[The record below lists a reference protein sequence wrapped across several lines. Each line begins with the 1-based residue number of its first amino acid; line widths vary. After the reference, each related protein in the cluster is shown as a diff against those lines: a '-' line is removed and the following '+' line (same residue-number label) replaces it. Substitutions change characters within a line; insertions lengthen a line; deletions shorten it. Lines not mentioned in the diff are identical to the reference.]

1 MRKQTLLQLVIIF
14 VCLPLILYAGPHI
27 RQESVSLKLEV
38 AADTL
43 IKELEMSIPTLMQEA
58 NIPGL
63 QIAVIR
69 EGKLLWHDAFG
80 IKNTQ
85 TQEPVRTDTV
95 FEAASLT
102 KPFFAYLAL
111 KMVERGELD
120 LDKPL
125 IECAPQKYIE
135 NRYIR
140 HSMDLE
146 GFRSDWFRRI
156 TARMVLSHSSG
167 LPHGG
172 PRHPLPILF
181 EPGSE
186 YRYSADGYMYLQR
199 IIEHKKDKALDEIML
214 TEVIVPLK
222 MSNSSMVWQDR
233 YKEQSAVG
241 HNVFGETTGK
251 FRRRRYAH
259 SAASLYT
266 TAEDY
271 AKFVAAMLNSVGLKK
286 KTLDLMLT
294 PQIDVDDNIYWS
306 LGFGID
312 RFAEG
317 DAFWQWGDYGIF
329 RNYIMAFKK
338 QKIAVVYFTN
348 SFNGLGIGP
357 TLIGKAI
364 GVDNIPGLKY
374 LGYTRYDSPV
384 SQLTQMVHRQGMEP
398 AVARYSELR
407 KEDPEN
413 FGEAAANSLGY
424 ALLNA
429 DKYDE
434 AIVFFKLNM
443 EAYPLSANACDSLA
457 EAYMQSR
464 NYEMAVKYYRKTLEM
479 IPKDPR
485 PDKEFLKNLKE
496 GAQRNLTQ
504 LEKLKK
510 TL

>member
-1 MRKQTLLQLVIIF
+1 MKQHTLLRLVLI
-14 VCLPLILYAGPHI
+14 VVLVPLILQADPYR
-27 RQESVSLKLEV
+27 RQESISLKLEV
-38 AADTL
+38 PAETL
-43 IKELEMSIPTLMQEA
+43 IRELETSIPVLMQAA

-63 QIAVIR
+63 QIAIIR
-69 EGKLLWHDAFG
+69 EGRLLWHSAFG
-80 IKNTQ
+80 IKNAQ
-85 TQEPVRTDTV
+85 TQESVKADTV

-125 IECAPQKYIE
+125 FECAPKKYIE
-135 NRYIR
+135 DRYIR
-140 HSMDLE
+140 HSMELE

-172 PRHPLPILF
+172 PRRPLPILF
-181 EPGSE
+181 EPGSK

-199 IIEHKKDKALDEIML
+199 IIEYKKDKPLEKIML
-214 TEVIVPLK
+214 EEVIEPLK
-222 MSNSSMVWQDR
+222 MSNSSMVWQER
-233 YKEQSAVG
+233 YEKQAAVG

-251 FRRRRYAH
+251 FRRRRFAH

-271 AKFVAAMLNSVGLKK
+271 AKFVVAMLDGLGLKQ

-329 RNYIMAFKK
+329 RNYIMAFRK

-348 SFNGLGIGP
+348 SFNGLSIGSTLIKEAIGP
-357 TLIGKAI
+357 DK
-364 GVDNIPGLKY
+364 VPGLDY
-374 LGYTRYDSPV
+374 LSYARYDSPV
-384 SQLTQMVHRQGMEP
+384 SQLTQLVHKQGIEA
-398 AVARYSELR
+398 AVARYHEFR
-407 KEDPEN
+407 KEKQEVL
-413 FGEAAANSLGY
+413 GETEVNSLGY

-429 DKYDE
+429 EKKEE
-434 AIVFFKLNM
+434 AIVFFKLNI
-443 EAYPLSANACDSLA
+443 EAYPHSANTYDSLA
-457 EAYMQSR
+457 EAYMQ
-464 NYEMAVKYYRKTLEM
+464 NGNNELAVEYYRKTLEM

-485 PDKEFLKNLKE
+485 PDKEFLENLRKGAE
-496 GAQRNLTQ
+496 GNLSR
-504 LEKLKK
+504 LEKIRKIS
-510 TL
+510 